1 MNPNYVHTITLYH
14 NDSGKW
20 KRTVYHNCFWKAE
33 TSTIQNGTEAT
44 KVSTYTVRIPV
55 EIVGRPFQAAPGDV
69 VVHNECMDEI
79 TDKSPNT
86 AAQLLQKYKPEAFRI
101 KTYSDNTFH
110 QMAKHYRLG
119 G

>member
-1 MNPNYVHTITLYH
+1 MNPNYVHTITLFH

-20 KRTVYHNCFWKAE
+20 QRTVYHNCFWKSE
-33 TSTIQNGTEAT
+33 TSTNQNGTEAT

-55 EIVGRPFQAAPGDV
+55 EVAGTGFLASPGDIV
-69 VVHNECMDEI
+69 IHNECMDEI

-86 AAQLLQKYKPEAFRI
+86 ASQILQKYKPEAFRI
-101 KTYSDNTFH
+101 KAYSDNTFH